1 MILRPSGAALIAAAI
16 GCLTPLVPLAESGD
30 DFVPVDPASLE
41 TVSGSGL
48 AIAAYSV
55 ILGLIALYA
64 LSIWLRS
71 AAGRRRAEKLAARLD
86 DSETTD

>member
-1 MILRPSGAALIAAAI
+1 MIPRPSGAALIAAML
-16 GCLTPLVPLAESGD
+16 GCLSPLASLAESGD

-71 AAGRRRAEKLAARLD
+71 AAGRKRAKKLAARLD
-86 DSETTD
+86 EPKTTD